1 MWIRAF
7 FMRDLKE
14 EISYRLNMVWQVG
27 NLAFGVLGL
36 LFLGRLVT
44 GSGENPALS
53 PYGGGY
59 FLFAIVGVAVGDAM
73 WAALRG
79 FAGRVRYDQVVGT
92 LDAMLSTPAP
102 LWRIVLAS
110 GTFPLVKA
118 LLRLILYLGA
128 GFALAAALP
137 PGGVWL
143 LALVLPLTFL
153 GFAALG
159 VASSALTLVF
169 KRGEPVGILFGAV
182 SFLVG
187 GTLYP
192 VASLPVWVQEIAA
205 WLPLTHA
212 IEASRMAL
220 LGDAGLAAV
229 TGELVWLAIFDVLAV
244 IGAAAALRYAQAHL
258 LKHGTSRQY

>member
-14 EISYRLNMVWQVG
+14 ELSYRLNMVWQVG

-36 LFLGRLVT
+36 LFLGRLVA
-44 GSGENPALS
+44 GGGANPALS
-53 PYGGGY
+53 PYGGSY

-118 LLRLILYLGA
+118 LVRLILYLGA
-128 GFALAAALP
+128 GFGLAAAVP
-137 PGGVWL
+137 PGGSWL

-192 VASLPVWVQEIAA
+192 VASLPAWVQEVAA

-220 LGDAGLAAV
+220 LGGAAV
-229 TGELVWLAIFDVLAV
+229 GDLLGELAWLLSFDVLAI

>member
-14 EISYRLNMVWQVG
+14 EVSYRLNMVWQVG
-27 NLAFGVLGL
+27 NLVFGVLGL
-36 LFLGRLVT
+36 LFLGRLIGGGGV
-44 GSGENPALS
+44 NPALA
-53 PYGGGY
+53 PYGGEY
-59 FLFAIVGVAVGDAM
+59 FLFAVVGVAVGDAM

-102 LWRIVLAS
+102 LGAIVLAS

-118 LLRLILYLGA
+118 LLRLALYLGG
-128 GFALAAALP
+128 GFALAATVP
-137 PGGVWL
+137 PSGAWL
-143 LALVLPLTFL
+143 LALILPLTFL

-169 KRGEPVGILFGAV
+169 KRGEPIGILFGAV

-192 VASLPVWVQEIAA
+192 VASLPDYVQVIAA

-220 LGDAGLAAV
+220 LAGAGVADV
-229 TGELVWLAIFDVLAV
+229 GGELVWLLVFDLVAIVGAV
-244 IGAAAALRYAQAHL
+244 GALRYAQAHL

>member
-7 FMRDLKE
+7 FLRDLKE
-14 EISYRLNMVWQVG
+14 EISYRLNMLWQIG
-27 NLAFGVLGL
+27 NLAFGILGL
-36 LFLGRLVT
+36 LFLGRMVAV
-44 GSGENPALS
+44 GGDNPALEV
-53 PYGGGY
+53 YGGGY
-59 FLFAIVGVAVGDAM
+59 FLFAVVGVAVGDAM

-102 LWRIVLAS
+102 LGRIVIAS
-110 GTFPLVKA
+110 GTFPLFKA
-118 LLRLILYLGA
+118 LLRLVLYLGA
-128 GFALAAALP
+128 GFVLAGFVP
-137 PGGVWL
+137 TVGVWL

-192 VASLPVWVQEIAA
+192 VSSLPAWVRIASVIVSRPCPA
-205 WLPLTHA
+205 LTHHMPLMP
-212 IEASRMAL
+212 SSTWRPSS
-220 LGDAGLAAV
+220 V
-229 TGELVWLAIFDVLAV
+229 V
-244 IGAAAALRYAQAHL
+244 
-258 LKHGTSRQY
+258 

>member
-7 FMRDLKE
+7 LVRDLKE
-14 EISYRLNMVWQVG
+14 ELSYRLNIVWQVG
-27 NLAFGVLGL
+27 NLAFGILGL
-36 LFLGRLVT
+36 LFLGRLVAV
-44 GSGENPALS
+44 GGVNPALA
-53 PYGGGY
+53 PYGGEY
-59 FLFAIVGVAVGDAM
+59 FLFAVVGVGVGDAM

-79 FAGRVRYDQVVGT
+79 FAGRVRYDQMVGT

-102 LWRIVLAS
+102 LALIVLAS
-110 GTFPLVKA
+110 GTFPLCKA

-128 GFALAAALP
+128 GFLLAATKP
-137 PGGVWL
+137 PGGIWL

-192 VASLPVWVQEIAA
+192 VASLPHWVQMVAG

-220 LGDAGLAAV
+220 LGGAGLSAV
-229 TGELVWLAIFDVLAV
+229 GGELLWLLVFDVLAI
-244 IGAAAALRYAQAHL
+244 IGAAGALRYAQAHL
-258 LKHGTSRQY
+258 LKYGTSRQY